1 MRFEAIIIIEDDNG
15 SLKSEFGLI
24 VDICKNKKVLISK
37 LKEQLQDVLDHEHK
51 EHGLSISDFEFKIY
65 EDLTEKY
72 KDV

>member
-1 MRFEAIIIIEDDNG
+1 MKNKATIIIEG
-15 SLKSEFGLI
+15 SDGRIESYFGTI

-51 EHGLSISDFEFKIY
+51 EFGLTLADFEFTIY

>member
-1 MRFEAIIIIEDDNG
+1 MRFEATIIIEDDNG
-15 SLKSEFGLI
+15 SLRSEFGLI

-51 EHGLSISDFEFKIY
+51 EFGLTLADFEFTIY

-72 KDV
+72 S